1 MAQECAFFN
10 AELNGEEYD
19 RVYLAETFAAYFA
32 SFIGNGV
39 YYGSLEELE
48 VLDQDTPDMTVQVLS
63 GQGWI
68 NGYWYRN
75 TSAYNLTIS
84 AADGTLNR
92 IDRIILRWDHEARD
106 MYLMVLRGTAS
117 LNPTAP
123 DITRDSDYYDLV
135 LANITVAAGVTT
147 ITQSAI
153 EDVRANSTVC
163 GWVTGVVEQID
174 LTDLY
179 IQWSTF
185 FNEFKE
191 DYAEA
196 FSTWS
201 TEKREEYE
209 AWVTQQQNLYTN
221 WIDGIQSDY
230 NTWIANFEETANTW
244 FSTQQVEFEDW
255 VATLHDILD
264 EETAGHLQNEI
275 EELQGSDS
283 EHEEYLDLI
292 AKMLIENRIAAVV
305 ELSDGSWLATSDG
318 DMLMFQWSYEVSDT
332 LQGTDPDVS

>member
-10 AELNGEEYD
+10 AELSGEEYD

-39 YYGSLEELE
+39 YYNSLEELE
-48 VLDQDTPDMTVQVLS
+48 ILDQDVPNMTIQVLP

-75 TSAYNLTIS
+75 TTAYTLSIRV
-84 AADGTLNR
+84 ADGTLDR
-92 IDRIILRWDHEARD
+92 IDRIVLRWDHEERD
-106 MYLMVLRGTAS
+106 IHLMVLEGMPSA
-117 LNPTAP
+117 NPVAP

-135 LANITVAAGVTT
+135 LANITVGAGVTT

-153 EDVRANSTVC
+153 EDTRADSTVC

-179 IQWSTF
+179 TQWTTF

-191 DYAEA
+191 NYAGA
-196 FSTWS
+196 FSAWS
-201 TEKREEYE
+201 TEKQSEYE
-209 AWVTQQQNLYTN
+209 AWVAQQQSLYTN
-221 WIDGIQSDY
+221 WISGIQSDY
-230 NTWIANFEETANTW
+230 DTWIANFERAANTW
-244 FSTQQVEFEDW
+244 FTTQQTEFEEW
-255 VATLHDILD
+255 VATLHGILD
-264 EETAGHLQNEI
+264 EEAAGHLQNEI
-275 EELQGSDS
+275 EELQAVDT
-283 EHEEYLDLI
+283 EHEGYLDLI

-305 ELSDGSWLATSDG
+305 ELSDGSWLATNDG
-318 DMLMFQWSYEVSDT
+318 DMFMFQWSYEVSDT
-332 LQGTDPDVS
+332 LQGSDPDVS